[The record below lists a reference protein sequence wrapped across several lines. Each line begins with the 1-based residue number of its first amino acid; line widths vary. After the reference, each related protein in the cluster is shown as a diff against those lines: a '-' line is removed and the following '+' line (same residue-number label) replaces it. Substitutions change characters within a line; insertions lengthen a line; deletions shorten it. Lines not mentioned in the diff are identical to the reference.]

1 VRRIFGLSF
10 FVLGFSS
17 LIAQVVLIRE
27 LMSSLYGNE
36 FFIGWILFA
45 WFLWTAV
52 GSFIGGRIFKEILSV
67 YRVSLTCHF
76 LAACFFPLL
85 IAFVRSSRQWFGAAP
100 GEIPNLLPALGVSF
114 CLLAPFCLILGIQFA
129 VAVRNVIC
137 RQDELESGILIGKA
151 YSAETLG
158 FVVGG
163 VCFSYFLVFVNEFT
177 VAAIVALANW
187 AAMVGLFYAR
197 PSLNKKVVVVAM
209 ALLLGLSVGLFA
221 KAGGL
226 NFRTARWRFPSESL
240 VKTVNSVH
248 GNVSVTRAKKQIN
261 FYQSGL
267 WVGSDDDDVLS
278 EYLVHFPMLAHP
290 NPRKILLL
298 GTGFGGVLRE
308 ILKYDPERVD
318 YVEIDKEMVRCAREN
333 LPETYGRYLQDKRV
347 RVFFED
353 GRSFLK
359 DGAGQYDVILVNVPN
374 PSTALLNRCYTEEFF
389 ASLRRHLSADGLVAT
404 RLDFSPN
411 MLTAPL
417 SNLGASVYRTLQKTF
432 PSVLLLPEDTLFL
445 IASPRP
451 GWQVTPETLIR
462 RLSERKIETF
472 FVVGPYIQYRMTN
485 DRVASVREALGLNF
499 GAKSNGDFS
508 PRGYY
513 YNLTYWISL
522 FHPGLAGKLVRAA
535 WVPFRFVFG
544 AFLLLAAIPLILSL
558 GSRMRKKIACLTAMT
573 VGGFSLMSAEVIVI
587 YSFQIFYGNLYDRIA
602 WIVAAFT
609 AGMGIGA
616 VLGTRRRHKFSL
628 LSLFWVH
635 LGACGFFLGWLQML
649 QRTSLTAVLP
659 EPAMQAV
666 YLFFGIFIGG
676 LIGFEFPIANKLFF
690 RGEKKFQHKTG
701 TIYGADLIGS
711 CLGALAVSVWWIPV
725 YGLAKTLLLLAA
737 LNGVAALLFFVA
749 KNLSGKNQ

>member
-52 GSFIGGRIFKEILSV
+52 GSLIGGRIFKEILSV

-76 LAACFFPLL
+76 LAACLFPLL
-85 IAFVRSSRQWFGAAP
+85 IALVRSSRQWFGAAP

-137 RQDELESGILIGKA
+137 RQDEIESGILMGKA
-151 YSAETLG
+151 YLAETLG
-158 FVVGG
+158 FVAGG
-163 VCFSYFLVFVNEFT
+163 IFFSYLLVFVNEFT
-177 VAAIVALANW
+177 VAAIVAFANW

-197 PSLNKKVVVVAM
+197 PSLNKRVVIVAM
-209 ALLLGLSVGLFA
+209 ALLLALSAGLFA

-226 NFRTARWRFPSESL
+226 NFRTARWRFPTESL
-240 VKTVNSVH
+240 IKTVNSVH

-261 FYQSGL
+261 FYQNGL

-290 NPRKILLL
+290 KPRKILLL
-298 GTGFGGVLRE
+298 GSGFGGVLRE

-318 YVEIDKEMVRCAREN
+318 YVELDEEMVRRARES
-333 LPETYGRYLQDKRV
+333 LPESYDRYLQDKRV
-347 RVFFED
+347 RIFFED
-353 GRSFLK
+353 SRSFLK
-359 DGAGQYDVILVNVPN
+359 DDAGQYDVVFVNVPN

-389 ASLRRHLSADGLVAT
+389 SSLRKHLSADGLVAT

-411 MLTAPL
+411 VLTAPL
-417 SNLGASVYRTLQKTF
+417 NNLAASVYRTLQKAF
-432 PSVLLLPEDTLFL
+432 PSTLLLPEDTLFL

-451 GWQVTPETLIR
+451 GWQVTPEMLIR

-485 DRVASVREALGLNF
+485 DRVASVREALALNF
-499 GAKSNGDFS
+499 GAKPNGDFS
-508 PRGYY
+508 PRAYY
-513 YNLTYWISL
+513 YNFTYWISL
-522 FHPGLAGKLVRAA
+522 FHPGLGEKLAHAA
-535 WVPFRFVFG
+535 WIPFRFVFG
-544 AFLLLAAIPLILSL
+544 ALLLLTAMPLILSL
-558 GSRMRKKIACLTAMT
+558 GSGARKKNACLTAMA
-573 VGGFSLMSAEVIVI
+573 VGGFSLMAAEVIVI
-587 YSFQIFYGNLYDRIA
+587 YSFQIFYGNLYYKIA
-602 WIVAAFT
+602 WIIAAFMT
-609 AGMGIGA
+609 GMGIGA

-635 LGACGFFLGWLQML
+635 LGACGFFLVWLQL
-649 QRTSLTAVLP
+649 LKRVFPAVALP

-666 YLFFGIFIGG
+666 YLGLGIFIGG

-690 RGEKKFQHKTG
+690 RGEKKFQHETG

-711 CLGALAVSVWWIPV
+711 CLGALTVSVWWIPI
-725 YGLAKTLLLLAA
+725 YGLVKTLIFLAA

-749 KNLSGKNQ
+749 KNLSGKNH